1 MQLRRIVTP
10 RLSSCARAVAAD
22 PRALSWPIWEVVLSS
37 RVPRPQNQTESHAGP
52 SDAALV
58 VAARAGEKWA
68 QEALF
73 RRHARMVNGLAF
85 RLMGRDE
92 DVDDLVQ
99 DSFLS
104 ALRGLDGL
112 ASPQAF
118 SSWLCSIVVRSA
130 HKLLRRRRL
139 MTRVGLRRSTP
150 LDLEQVISP
159 AAPAHVCAELKLVYG
174 HLEQLE
180 PEVRIALVL
189 HRIDGLSLPDVAEQ
203 MRLSVSTVK
212 RRLSVAERMLSQ
224 LGGLEGRL
232 E

>member
-1 MQLRRIVTP
+1 VERRP
-10 RLSSCARAVAAD
+10 
-22 PRALSWPIWEVVLSS
+22 
-37 RVPRPQNQTESHAGP
+37 NQTQSEAGP

-73 RRHARMVNGLAF
+73 RRHARMVNGLAY

-104 ALRGLDGL
+104 ALRGLDRL
-112 ASPQAF
+112 ANPQAF
-118 SSWLCSIVVRSA
+118 ASWLGSIVVRTA

-150 LDLEQVISP
+150 LDVEQLFAPGIASG
-159 AAPAHVCAELKLVYG
+159 AAAELKQVYG
-174 HLEQLE
+174 CLDQLE
-180 PEVRIALVL
+180 PQARIALVL
-189 HRIDGLSLPDVAEQ
+189 HRVDGLSIPDVAEQ
-203 MRLSVSTVK
+203 MALSVSTVK
-212 RRLSVAERMLSQ
+212 RRLAVAQKALDRMFDPT
-224 LGGLEGRL
+224 EG
-232 E
+232 EVP